1 MHLSLSRLYRDTSNL
16 FLRGGPISVKG
27 FQVSPKELEE
37 LLAEDPLVADVAVV
51 GFSDEKQTKQ
61 IPWAFAV
68 ASPCDTEQTLEL
80 VATAILKRANEQLAA
95 YKRIQGLTW
104 LDALPKR

>member
-1 MHLSLSRLYRDTSNL
+1 M
-16 FLRGGPISVKG
+16 KG
-27 FQVSPKELEE
+27 FQVSPTELEE

-68 ASPCDTEQTLEL
+68 ASPSTTSSPSSSNSSDSDSNSKEEQTQTLEM
-80 VATAILKRANEQLAA
+80 VAKAILQRANEQLAA

-104 LDALPKR
+104 LEALPKR